1 MGTLSPRCGERRP
14 ATSSHAARWMSSC
27 LRPRAARQP
36 SWAAG
41 RPGGREARAA
51 GAAERNV
58 VMSDAGWI
66 YGAAHVRLAFLR
78 GPRLGTK
85 TSPGPGTARLG
96 LNKSPL
102 ITGRPR
108 PGPRPAEEQ
117 RRCCFLCQRRLRW
130 GPALCP
136 GGRPRP
142 ASPWLYGLVEGA
154 EPHPPRFSSSVKWD
168 NGPYEAIVGHSRMS
182 KS

>member
-1 MGTLSPRCGERRP
+1 MK
-14 ATSSHAARWMSSC
+14 
-27 LRPRAARQP
+27 
-36 SWAAG
+36 
-41 RPGGREARAA
+41 
-51 GAAERNV
+51 RNV

-168 NGPYEAIVGHSRMS
+168 NGPYEAVVGHSRMS

>member
-1 MGTLSPRCGERRP
+1 
-14 ATSSHAARWMSSC
+14 
-27 LRPRAARQP
+27 
-36 SWAAG
+36 
-41 RPGGREARAA
+41 
-51 GAAERNV
+51 
-58 VMSDAGWI
+58 MSDAGWI
-66 YGAAHVRLAFLR
+66 YGAVHVRLAFLR

-108 PGPRPAEEQ
+108 LGPRPAEEQ
-117 RRCCFLCQRRLRW
+117 SMLLPVREGLA
-130 GPALCP
+130 GAPVLCP

-142 ASPWLYGLVEGA
+142 ASPWLNGLLEGA
-154 EPHPPRFSSSVKWD
+154 DLHPPQFSSSVKWG
-168 NGPYEAIVGHSRMS
+168 NVPYEAIVRHSRMS

>member
-1 MGTLSPRCGERRP
+1 
-14 ATSSHAARWMSSC
+14 
-27 LRPRAARQP
+27 
-36 SWAAG
+36 
-41 RPGGREARAA
+41 
-51 GAAERNV
+51 
-58 VMSDAGWI
+58 MSDAGWI

-117 RRCCFLCQRRLRW
+117 SVLLPVSE
-130 GPALCP
+130 GLAGAPVLCP

-142 ASPWLYGLVEGA
+142 ASPWLDGLLEGGS
-154 EPHPPRFSSSVKWD
+154 PRGGTEASSQDNTGQWRLAVKIKHH
-168 NGPYEAIVGHSRMS
+168 GC
-182 KS
+182 